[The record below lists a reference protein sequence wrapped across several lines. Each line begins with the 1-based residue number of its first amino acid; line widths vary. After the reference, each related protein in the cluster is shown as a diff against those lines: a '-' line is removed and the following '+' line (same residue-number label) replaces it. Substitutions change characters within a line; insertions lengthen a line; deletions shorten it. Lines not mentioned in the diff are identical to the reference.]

1 MKGLQSGSR
10 KVILLFLIAGA
21 ICAIVFGFVTTRSS
35 LENVWF
41 TKIEYWIFPTQRFWL
56 LASALFFVAFGAS
69 YALSIAKGWLDRA
82 RWFRIL
88 CAFAIATSIPILLI
102 QFSMPASATIGT
114 FLSPF
119 VVTLGLSAAMFVLTK
134 RWFKWATVGIFL
146 IYVIAP
152 LLAGLPDI
160 FIRGGSQW
168 FSVLTFFFRCSGLM
182 ALCGWWLASTRERS
196 GSEGNPQGLD
206 GDFLRQPTTIGMR

>member
-1 MKGLQSGSR
+1 MRSKGLRSR

-21 ICAIVFGFVTTRSS
+21 ISAIVFGFVTTRSS
-35 LENVWF
+35 LEHVWF
-41 TKIEYWIFPTQRFWL
+41 TKIEYWIFPTQSFWL
-56 LASALFFVAFGAS
+56 LTSALFFVAFGAS
-69 YALSIAKGWLDRA
+69 YALSIAKGWLARP

-88 CAFAIATSIPILLI
+88 CAFAIATSIPVLLI
-102 QFSMPASATIGT
+102 QFSMPASATIGI

-119 VVTLGLSAAMFVLTK
+119 VVTLGLSGAMFVLTR
-134 RWFKWATVGIFL
+134 RWFKWATGGIFL

-168 FSVLTFFFRCSGLM
+168 FGVLTFFFRCSGLM
-182 ALCGWWLASTRERS
+182 ALCGWWLASTREPHQRLAIC
-196 GSEGNPQGLD
+196 PD
-206 GDFLRQPTTIGMR
+206 TTTG